1 MAVSTFWSCSLD
13 SCRSFDVSAA
23 RSHLVFRFRE
33 FLGMHDAGAA
43 GNEYTNTVRVS
54 NVSPKATEHD
64 IQDFFSFSGEIEHIE
79 LHKDGELSQ
88 IAFVTFK
95 DAQALDTA
103 LLLSGATVVDQAV
116 TISAAEESD
125 SPAMSHPA
133 ATPSEHAYAT
143 ELPVSSNRAQE
154 VFSNMLARGFVLGHN
169 AMARAKAL
177 DEKHHITAN
186 ASQLSANASARVA
199 SLDKKIGI
207 TQKIT
212 AGSAAVNQQVKAVDE
227 KYQVTEKTRSVLIA
241 AEQKI
246 NNAGS
251 AIMKNRYVLSGAS
264 WVTGAYAKVAK
275 SAGEVGQRAMEK
287 ATIFET
293 EEQKHGQKSTSG
305 RYLNSSSLDHDQ
317 VPSAEPASEPVTKPP
332 PTQGLVL

>member
-1 MAVSTFWSCSLD
+1 
-13 SCRSFDVSAA
+13 
-23 RSHLVFRFRE
+23 LVD
-33 FLGMHDAGAA
+33 L
-43 GNEYTNTVRVS
+43 
-54 NVSPKATEHD
+54 
-64 IQDFFSFSGEIEHIE
+64 Q
-79 LHKDGELSQ
+79 
-88 IAFVTFK
+88 
-95 DAQALDTA
+95 
-103 LLLSGATVVDQAV
+103 GATVVDQAV

-125 SPAMSHPA
+125 SPAVSHPA

-143 ELPVSSNRAQE
+143 ELPLLPPTTANRAQE
-154 VFSNMLARGFVLGHN
+154 VFSNMLAKGFILGHN

-212 AGSAAVNQQVKAVDE
+212 AGSAAMNQQVKAVDE

-293 EEQKHGQKSTSG
+293 EEQKHGQSAGSSYEPQSTDGTYTPPPPYPAENAAIAFSSAAESTSG

>member
-1 MAVSTFWSCSLD
+1 
-13 SCRSFDVSAA
+13 
-23 RSHLVFRFRE
+23 
-33 FLGMHDAGAA
+33 
-43 GNEYTNTVRVS
+43 TNTVRVS

-125 SPAMSHPA
+125 SPAMSYPA
-133 ATPSEHAYAT
+133 ATPSEHAPAT
-143 ELPVSSNRAQE
+143 ELPVSCTSSLSNRAQE

-287 ATIFET
+287 GTIFGT
-293 EEQKHGQKSTSG
+293 EEQKHGQTAESTSG
-305 RYLNSSSLDHDQ
+305 RYLNSSPLEHDQ
-317 VPSAEPASEPVTKPP
+317 VPSVEPASEPVTKPP
-332 PTQGLVL
+332 PAQGLVL